1 MLIAVPSDT
10 TDGLDATISE
20 HFGHCTAF
28 TLVAVADDAIG
39 EVSILE
45 NSGHEEGG
53 CMAPV
58 TLLKEH
64 GVEVLLAGGMG
75 GRPLAGFRQVG
86 IDVRYKEGAGTVR
99 EALELFVAGA
109 CRAFGEAQT
118 CGGGDGG
125 GEGGCGGHDHHHHEP
140 ETVPID
146 GKADIRDGRLVTV
159 EYELKD
165 SDGTVLDSSSETAPM
180 RFIFGAGQIFPA
192 IEQALAGLEPE
203 AHVVKAV
210 SAAEGF
216 GERDETRVID
226 VPRSQLPPDVAV
238 GNTVSTQ
245 DQQGQRFPLRVIYL
259 DESVARLDA
268 NHPLAGKDVVF
279 ELTVKTVEDIKEAG
293 S

>member
-1 MLIAVPSDT
+1 MLIAIPSDT
-10 TDGLDATISE
+10 TDGLDAAISE

-28 TLVAVADDAIG
+28 TLVAVADDSIG
-39 EVSILE
+39 EISILE

-58 TLLKEH
+58 TLLKER

-75 GRPLAGFRQVG
+75 GRPLAGFHQVG
-86 IDVRYKEGAGTVR
+86 IDVHYKEDANTVR
-99 EALELFVAGA
+99 EAVELFVSGG

-118 CGGGDGG
+118 CGGG
-125 GEGGCGGHDHHHHEP
+125 EGDCGGHGHDHHHEP
-140 ETVPID
+140 ETVPIQ

-159 EYELKD
+159 EYELED
-165 SDGTVLDSSSETAPM
+165 ANETVLDSSSETGPM

-203 AHVVKAV
+203 AHVVVAV
-210 SAAEGF
+210 SVAEGF

-226 VPRSQLPPDVAV
+226 VPRAQLPPDVGA
-238 GNTVSTQ
+238 GTMVSAQ
-245 DQQGQRFPLRVIYL
+245 DQQGRQIPLMVIHL
-259 DESVARLDA
+259 DETTARLDG
-268 NHPLAGKDVVF
+268 NHPLAGKDLVF
-279 ELTVKTVEDIKEAG
+279 KLTVKSVEGIKEVG